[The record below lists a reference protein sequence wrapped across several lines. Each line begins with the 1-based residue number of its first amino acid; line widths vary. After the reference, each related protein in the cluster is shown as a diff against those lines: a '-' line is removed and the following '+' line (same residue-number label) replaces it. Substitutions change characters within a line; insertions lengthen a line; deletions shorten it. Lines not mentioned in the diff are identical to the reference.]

1 MPKLAAFF
9 RCFFDR
15 AIVLRACSVASV
27 VAPVL
32 LVLNHTDLVLSHPL
46 SIATAKK
53 LAMNFAVPYLVSS
66 YSAARTA
73 AAEPAPLASPSEP
86 AR

>member
-1 MPKLAAFF
+1 MQKVATFF
-9 RCFFDR
+9 RYFFDR
-15 AIVLRACSVASV
+15 AVVLRACSVAGV

-32 LVLNHTDLVLSHPL
+32 LLLNHTDLVLAHPL

-53 LAMNFAVPYLVSS
+53 LAMNFVVPYLVSS

-73 AAEPAPLASPSEP
+73 VADR
-86 AR
+86 ARQAGRES